1 MAPRTR
7 KTPAKA
13 AEAASVAPETRAEAP
28 KSRRRTSKAAKV
40 EEAPKWRHYTSKA
53 AKVEEPPA
61 VVEAPKPKGQVYIHR
76 QRIWRRI
83 DDPALP
89 GQDTA
94 AVLAAINAGERPVGP
109 AVAEDITDCGD
120 SVIVTWLVPV
130 GGN

>member
-13 AEAASVAPETRAEAP
+13 AEAASAAPEKPAEAP
-28 KSRRRTSKAAKV
+28 KSRRRTSKAVKV
-40 EEAPKWRHYTSKA
+40 EEAP
-53 AKVEEPPA
+53 A
-61 VVEAPKPKGQVYIHR
+61 VGEAPKPKGQVYIHR
-76 QRIWRRI
+76 QRIWRTA

-89 GQDTA
+89 GSDTA
-94 AVLAAINAGERPVGP
+94 AVMAAINAGKRPTGP
-109 AVAEDITDCGD
+109 AVVDHITDLGR

>member
-7 KTPAKA
+7 KTAAKA
-13 AEAASVAPETRAEAP
+13 AEAASEPAEKPVKASKPE
-28 KSRRRTSKAAKV
+28 
-40 EEAPKWRHYTSKA
+40 
-53 AKVEEPPA
+53 
-61 VVEAPKPKGQVYIHR
+61 PKPEPAPRVRLFGYE

-89 GQDTA
+89 GQGTA

-120 SVIVTWLVPV
+120 SVVVGWHVPV
-130 GGN
+130 EGA